1 MVKKSNHSVMIRES
15 FTPCNWW
22 NLLSTL
28 LNGFTFCFELT
39 GLISMSNRQIVW
51 CWKWTCRFEIEG
63 FHTWYYF
70 WVYFYDFTRVWQLNQ
85 KCFTNWSRLSSTK
98 NEELLIKKLEISK
111 IWWWRLI
118 NFTEQKCKLVGLLW
132 SYVFVDLENTVT
144 ENTPNYKMSGWT
156 CLTFIIKILSEFL
169 QLHSL
174 DATIS
179 F

>member
-1 MVKKSNHSVMIRES
+1 MIKESYHSVIIWES

-22 NLLSTL
+22 NLFSTL
-28 LNGFTFCFELT
+28 LNGFTFCSELT
-39 GLISMSNRQIVW
+39 GFISMSNGQIVW
-51 CWKWTCRFEIEG
+51 CWKWPCRFEIEW

-70 WVYFYDFTRVWQLNQ
+70 WVYFHDFTRVSQLNQ
-85 KCFTNWSRLSSTK
+85 KCFTNCSRLSPTK
-98 NEELLIKKLEISK
+98 NKEFLIKKLEISK

-132 SYVFVDLENTVT
+132 SDVFVYLENAAT
-144 ENTPNYKMSGWT
+144 ENTPNYKMSSWT